1 MTIHKNSFIGR
12 NINILV
18 KNTRDQKT
26 GKLCGYS
33 DRYIKV
39 IFDGSD
45 DLMNEIVDV
54 HVKRVLPQFVMD
66 KCDAN
71 TVRFRITNEGRTKMA

>member
-1 MTIHKNSFIGR
+1 
-12 NINILV
+12 
-18 KNTRDQKT
+18 
-26 GKLCGYS
+26 
-33 DRYIKV
+33 
-39 IFDGSD
+39 
-45 DLMNEIVDV
+45 MNEIVDV